1 MLDFTSLPPAFPP
14 QMIAAIPPQSLPLP
28 SVLAGPE
35 LSPAALPEPA
45 LLARFDQL
53 CLRFALPL
61 AEDEAR
67 EAFAREAEAL
77 QRHGMADLAY
87 LGCAAACLARVEAQG
102 GALALGLWAGS
113 ILLAHVGAVM
123 PGTSE
128 VAPPGE
134 LAAAFLAAVELG
146 EMPVLRLLV
155 GAAPHDRFLSRLQA
169 LSAPPLPATQTLAG
183 GGVRLALDGAPE
195 STSPALELIPSQLL
209 ALLHAAIGWA
219 DRLADARI
227 DPADMP
233 IRAAGPVV
241 LLAGEWPS
249 LLPVLPPGLPLV
261 EPVDGLDALIAR
273 GTEAAAGLPLD
284 AHVGLAVHLGLIWA
298 LASLTDAYPAA
309 GWLALLEALPPAALA
324 SGVVAAAHAGIP
336 TLLPS
341 VARSEDR
348 WALETADGLWALRP
362 GLAAIPALGVL
373 AAEILHDRAARPYT
387 SLFDLLRRVP
397 ALANEPRL
405 VLRLVLE
412 GALDD
417 LHDRQALL
425 SHWPEIAA
433 WCARS
438 LAPPSGS
445 EHDDQ
450 APDDLPDLAAPAL
463 LPERQLAA
471 WAQAFAPTP
480 GVDAPATI
488 EDALLP
494 AAAQHVPV
502 GERAR
507 VAGAVRAIRALQ
519 PADGHETPM
528 ALVDLT
534 DGRASVQALIAIG
547 DRDTPLPV
555 EGTWLAL
562 DLLIAER
569 GGIRLLVQE
578 SLAIVRIPTPIGVS
592 VPVQGNR
599 EADLARLLE
608 VRAIL
613 ARHPGGRAAQVAL
626 LDSGRRRVL
635 QLGALRVRW
644 GEPLR
649 CELEALLG
657 TGMVGPLD
665 VE

>member
-35 LSPAALPEPA
+35 SSPAALPAPA
-45 LLARFDQL
+45 LLARFDRL
-53 CLRFALPL
+53 CLRFALLL

-67 EAFAREAEAL
+67 EALAREAEVL

-87 LGCAAACLARVEAQG
+87 LGCSAVCLARVEALG

-113 ILLAHVGAVM
+113 ALLAHVGAVA
-123 PGTSE
+123 PGTSQ

-155 GAAPHDRFLSRLQA
+155 GAPPHDRFLARLEA
-169 LSAPPLPATQTLAG
+169 LSAAPLPSSHILVG
-183 GGVRLALDGAPE
+183 DGVRLVLDGPPAT
-195 STSPALELIPSQLL
+195 TSPVLELIPSQLL
-209 ALLHAAIGWA
+209 GLLHAAIGWA

-227 DPADMP
+227 DLVDLP
-233 IRAAGPVV
+233 ISVAGPAV

-249 LLPVLPPGLPLV
+249 FLPVLPPGLPLV
-261 EPVDGLDALIAR
+261 EPVDGLGALIAR
-273 GTEAAAGLPLD
+273 STVAAAGLPLD
-284 AHVGLAVHLGLIWA
+284 ARVGIAVHLGLTWA
-298 LASLTDAYPAA
+298 LAAITDAYPAA
-309 GWLALLEALPPAALA
+309 GWLALLEALPTTSLA
-324 SGVVAAAHAGIP
+324 SGVAAAAQAGIP

-341 VARSEDR
+341 VARSEER
-348 WALETADGLWALRP
+348 WIPEMAEGRWALRP
-362 GLAAIPALGVL
+362 GLAAILALGVL
-373 AAEILHDRAARPYT
+373 AAEIVHDRAARPYA

-397 ALANEPRL
+397 ALANEPRRA
-405 VLRLVLE
+405 LRLVLE

-425 SHWPEIAA
+425 SHWPEIEA

-438 LAPPSGS
+438 LAPSTRS
-445 EHDDQ
+445 EHDDR
-450 APDDLPDLAAPAL
+450 APDDPPDLAAPAL
-463 LPERQLAA
+463 LPERQVAA
-471 WAQAFAPTP
+471 WAQAFAPIP
-480 GVDAPATI
+480 GVEAPARI

-494 AAAQHVPV
+494 AAAQYVPV
-502 GERAR
+502 GERVR
-507 VAGAVRAIRALQ
+507 VAGAVRALRAL
-519 PADGHETPM
+519 PATDGHETPM
-528 ALVDLT
+528 ALVELT
-534 DGRASVQALIAIG
+534 DGRASVQALIALG
-547 DRDTPLPV
+547 DRDTPPPI
-555 EGTWLAL
+555 EGAWLTL
-562 DLLIAER
+562 DLLMAER
-569 GGIRLLVQE
+569 EGNRLLVQE

-626 LDSGRRRVL
+626 LDGGRRRVL
-635 QLGALRVRW
+635 QLGALSVRW

-665 VE
+665 VG